1 MRKRGDD
8 EKFEAEVL
16 ARATD
21 CDLAILTV
29 RDESFWTGSLSAQ
42 TLCSDV
48 PALFSEVV
56 CVGYPTGGDNLCV
69 TKGVVS
75 RLDYEENP
83 DPWRNRLV
91 IQIDAAVNPGNSG
104 GPALIAG
111 GRCVGVA
118 YESLKDGSTENIGFI
133 IPVSV
138 VQKFLTAWRRVA
150 KGSPKG
156 PKSVDE
162 NTMRVTAFGHGRFST
177 QRLENAGMRRALGMV
192 KGQSGVI
199 IKSVD
204 PTTPNAKVL
213 QRGDVLLSLAGVPIG
228 NDGCVPFVC
237 GSSRHDRVPFPY
249 VAIDKFVGESLD
261 ADILRNGT
269 QISCTVELLPQE
281 PLVSVEKEAPWLLD
295 YCIIGGLVF
304 VVLSRQYLRAT
315 FGEKWKKERCNGL
328 AEILDSRERE
338 FPDEQVVVLS
348 YVLSHTINLGFQDV
362 RNARLKAFVGNDG
375 KPMRI
380 RNLAH
385 LSEVIDSFKGEH
397 LRFELFGRGRELALG
412 VCRGRLL
419 NQTCQHGFVFQPQQ
433 VTNKSCFSRFR
444 FWLSPRD
451 HRFGARC
458 CGGCRGR
465 DSTAKQNPCV
475 QTNIGHSQLKKVLCI
490 FTHLPTA
497 SRCFTCTTCICIS
510 RSDEHAFAF
519 RCV

>member
-8 EKFEAEVL
+8 EKFEAEIL

-29 RDESFWTGSLSAQ
+29 RDESFWNAGSLSAQ

-75 RLDYEENP
+75 RLDYEDNP

-150 KGSPKG
+150 NALKGSPKTE
-156 PKSVDE
+156 DE
-162 NTMRVTAFGHGRFST
+162 SIMRVTAFGHGRFST

-204 PTTPNAKVL
+204 PTTPNAKAL
-213 QRGDVLLSLAGVPIG
+213 QRGDVLLSLVGVPIG

-261 ADILRNGT
+261 AEILRNGVKR
-269 QISCTVELLPQE
+269 SCTLELLPQE
-281 PLVSVEKEAPWLLD
+281 PLVSVEKEAPWLID

-304 VVLSRQYLRAT
+304 VVLSQQYLRAT

-348 YVLSHTINLGFQDV
+348 YVLSHTVNLGFQDV
-362 RNARLKAFVGNDG
+362 RNARLNAFVVDG
-375 KPMRI
+375 KPERI

-385 LSEVIDSFKGEH
+385 LSELADSFRGEH
-397 LRFELFGRGRELALG
+397 FRFELCARGWG
-412 VCRGRLL
+412 
-419 NQTCQHGFVFQPQQ
+419 
-433 VTNKSCFSRFR
+433 
-444 FWLSPRD
+444 PR
-451 HRFGARC
+451 
-458 CGGCRGR
+458 
-465 DSTAKQNPCV
+465 V
-475 QTNIGHSQLKKVLCI
+475 KKE
-490 FTHLPTA
+490 
-497 SRCFTCTTCICIS
+497 SS
-510 RSDEHAFAF
+510 
-519 RCV
+519 